1 MAGRSGDL
9 YGVGVPAGRKLVCQK
24 NLWNETPQQSTPRD
38 MTVTAM
44 AKAMVVRS
52 TKDDKA
58 NVMTTMTT
66 ATLMTTTTNKMTENN
81 DNDDDDEMTR

>member
-1 MAGRSGDL
+1 
-9 YGVGVPAGRKLVCQK
+9 LVCQK
-24 NLWNETPQQSTPRD
+24 NLWNETTQQSTARD

-58 NVMTTMTT
+58 NMMTTMATT
-66 ATLMTTTTNKMTENN
+66 TLMTTTTNKMTENK
-81 DNDDDDEMTR
+81 DDDDDDMTMTT